1 MNIEQQL
8 REKIKETLATVTA
21 ANSPT
26 IYQLIQSEQ
35 GYKIVEEQL
44 IQKVC
49 QNNISV
55 SACIP
60 HLESEL

>member
-1 MNIEQQL
+1 MTIEQQL
-8 REKIKETLATVTA
+8 RAKIKETLATVTK

-49 QNNISV
+49 ANNISV

-60 HLESEL
+60 HLEREL